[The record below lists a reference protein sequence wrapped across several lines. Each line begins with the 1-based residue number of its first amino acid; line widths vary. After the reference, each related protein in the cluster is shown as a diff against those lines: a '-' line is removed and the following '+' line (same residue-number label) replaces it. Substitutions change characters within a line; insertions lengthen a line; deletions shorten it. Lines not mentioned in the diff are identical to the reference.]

1 MVIYFWITTVIF
13 AILAMLIIKELLDYS
28 ESEHFLVLLAVVGL
42 WLLVSVAPSNLF
54 STKSKEEKVPV
65 ENYEIIKG
73 SHTRIIELDKTKI
86 TGTESNTRII
96 LEKQFEINKIDSME
110 FQVVKKIG
118 INMWDNVSDES
129 FEIKYK

>member
-13 AILAMLIIKELLDYS
+13 AILAMLVIKELLDYGDG
-28 ESEHFLVLLAVVGL
+28 EHFLVLLAVVGV
-42 WLLVSVAPSNLF
+42 WALLSLAPSNMF
-54 STKSKEEKVPV
+54 YINSKEEKVPA

-86 TGTESNTRII
+86 SGTESNTRII